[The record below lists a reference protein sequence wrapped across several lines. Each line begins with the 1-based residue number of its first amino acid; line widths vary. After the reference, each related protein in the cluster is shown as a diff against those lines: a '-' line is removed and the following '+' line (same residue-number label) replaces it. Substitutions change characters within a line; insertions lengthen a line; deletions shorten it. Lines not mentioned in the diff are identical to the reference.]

1 MQGAQMTERY
11 RQGAEKME
19 AEYKRNL
26 ITAQEKEKQK
36 AAEEKIKA
44 DEQTEKKIKED
55 TKEKNK
61 EKADAE
67 KKAKAKKSK
76 SGEEL

>member
-55 TKEKNK
+55 KI
-61 EKADAE
+61 
-67 KKAKAKKSK
+67 
-76 SGEEL
+76 

>member
-1 MQGAQMTERY
+1 MTERY

-36 AAEEKIKA
+36 AAEENGGRLPIGGGFA
-44 DEQTEKKIKED
+44 PYRGNGRIPDFAGGT
-55 TKEKNK
+55 
-61 EKADAE
+61 
-67 KKAKAKKSK
+67 
-76 SGEEL
+76 G